1 MANAGQGICDNMV
14 EIKGEVVN
22 LQVGPLMV
30 RGTVGPK
37 AILDFMLKPTSQ
49 HLIIDGQ
56 VILFDMMLA
65 IYVNVKVLPNP
76 KFELHL

>member
-1 MANAGQGICDNMV
+1 
-14 EIKGEVVN
+14 
-22 LQVGPLMV
+22 MV